1 MCRILSYV
9 AAVVTMPANA
19 AKAKPQPKVV
29 KARRI
34 ITVDAVDEN
43 GRQRGLLERI
53 HGQKRRPKKPLNDLF
68 TKLAEKST
76 VDISQVRWGE
86 GISSSILAY
95 VTRGCINR
103 EPQ

>member
-9 AAVVTMPANA
+9 ASVIIMPPKA
-19 AKAKPQPKVV
+19 AGAKSKPLPKVKAV
-29 KARRI
+29 KARV

-43 GRQRGLLERI
+43 GRQRGLLERGLLERAKI

-76 VDISQVRWGE
+76 VDISQVRWG
-86 GISSSILAY
+86 G
-95 VTRGCINR
+95 RGFR
-103 EPQ
+103 VADM

>member
-1 MCRILSYV
+1 MSLLSYV
-9 AAVVTMPANA
+9 ASVITMPANA

-43 GRQRGLLERI
+43 GRQRGLLERATKI
-53 HGQKRRPKKPLNDLF
+53 HGQKRRPKKPLTDLF

-76 VDISQVRWGE
+76 VDISQVRWGKN
-86 GISSSILAY
+86 S
-95 VTRGCINR
+95 V
-103 EPQ
+103 

>member
-1 MCRILSYV
+1 
-9 AAVVTMPANA
+9 MPANA

-43 GRQRGLLERI
+43 GRQRGLLERAKI
-53 HGQKRRPKKPLNDLF
+53 YGQKRRPKKPLTDLF

-76 VDISQVRWGE
+76 VDISQVRWGG
-86 GISSSILAY
+86 GISSSRCDPGLY
-95 VTRGCINR
+95 QS

>member
-1 MCRILSYV
+1 MYPILSYV
-9 AAVVTMPANA
+9 ASVIIMSPKA
-19 AKAKPQPKVV
+19 AGAKSKPKVV

-43 GRQRGLLERI
+43 GRQRGLLERAKI
-53 HGQKRRPKKPLNDLF
+53 YGQKRRPKKPLTDLF

-76 VDISQVRWGE
+76 VDISQVRWGG
-86 GISSSILAY
+86 GISSSRCDPGLY
-95 VTRGCINR
+95 QS

>member
-1 MCRILSYV
+1 
-9 AAVVTMPANA
+9 MPANA
-19 AKAKPQPKVV
+19 AKAKPHPKVV

-43 GRQRGLLERI
+43 GRQRGLLERAKI

-76 VDISQVRWGE
+76 VDISQVRWG
-86 GISSSILAY
+86 GMGFRLAD
-95 VTRGCINR
+95 VTQGCTNR

>member
-9 AAVVTMPANA
+9 ASVTTMPANA

-43 GRQRGLLERI
+43 GRQRGLLERAKI
-53 HGQKRRPKKPLNDLF
+53 HAKRRPKKPLTDLF

-76 VDISQVRWGE
+76 VDISQVRCGRD
-86 GISSSILAY
+86 S
-95 VTRGCINR
+95 V
-103 EPQ
+103 

>member
-1 MCRILSYV
+1 MCPILSYV
-9 AAVVTMPANA
+9 ASVITMPANA

-43 GRQRGLLERI
+43 GRQRGLLERAKI

-68 TKLAEKST
+68 TKLAEKT
-76 VDISQVRWGE
+76 VDGQNPASV
-86 GISSSILAY
+86 Y
-95 VTRGCINR
+95 
-103 EPQ
+103 EPPL